1 MALLSKKE
9 FWFGVAAAVVV
20 MKFGDKVPVIGPYV
34 AKLKV

>member
-1 MALLSKKE
+1 MKILTAKE

-20 MKFGDKVPVIGPYV
+20 LKFGDKVPVIGPYV